1 MNEPNSLPLFPLPL
15 VACPTEVV
23 PLHIFEPRYRDLM
36 AWCRAEQAE
45 GRSGDFVITLGDGG
59 TPSDVGTVMRL
70 TRVLKEYPDGRLD
83 VLTQGRRRC
92 RLVRVRNEYTYQT
105 AEVAPFEDLHAD
117 WEEALANQAF
127 QLHSRLLKVV
137 SGEEPPPESYAGRT
151 LLSFFLVPTAGLGMA
166 ERQKVMA
173 MVDENERLRY
183 LIRHLRVLLERI
195 VSVQTALLSIQQGI
209 DVQKATRLG
218 GAN

>member
-45 GRSGDFVITLGDGG
+45 GRSGEFVITLGVGG
-59 TPSDVGTVMRL
+59 QPSDVGTVMRL
-70 TRVLKEYPDGRLD
+70 TRILKEYPDGRLD

-92 RLVRVRNEYTYQT
+92 RLGRLRNEHAYQT
-105 AEVAPFEDLHAD
+105 AEVEAYEDVYAD
-117 WEEALANQAF
+117 WEESLANQAF
-127 QLHSRLLKVV
+127 QVHSRLLKVV

-151 LLSFFLVPTAGLGMA
+151 MLSFFLLPTSGLGMA
-166 ERQKVMA
+166 ERQKVMV
-173 MVDENERLRY
+173 MVDENERLSFI
-183 LIRHLRVLLERI
+183 IRHLRVLLERI

-209 DVQKATRLG
+209 DIQKTTRLG
-218 GAN
+218 GTS